1 MATELLVQGAYLL
14 ASGLF
19 ILALMWMSSPKTARR
34 GVRAGELGMV
44 LAVAGTLLH
53 HDVVDYD
60 LILIAVLIGSAV
72 GVPMAFLMP
81 MTAIPQR
88 TALSHAFGALAVGL
102 IGTAEYYKLA
112 PSQGPGSF
120 VMWALMFEML
130 LGFLTCTASLIA
142 FGKLQEIM
150 PTRPIMF
157 PGQRVVNIA
166 VFAGALTCA
175 GMLIFV
181 PTSSALFPLFIGLTL
196 LFAGIDNPI
205 YYNENT
211 QMLFGDAKK
220 MTEQLVKE
228 LQEL

>member
-1 MATELLVQGAYLL
+1 MATELFVPAAYLL

-53 HDVVDYD
+53 HQVVDYE
-60 LILIAVLIGSAV
+60 LILIAFLIGSAV

-112 PSQGPGSF
+112 PSQAPGSF
-120 VMWALMFEML
+120 TMWALMFEML
-130 LGFLTCTASLIA
+130 LGFLTCTASVIA
-142 FGKLQEIM
+142 FASCRRSC
-150 PTRPIMF
+150 RPGRSCS
-157 PGQRVVNIA
+157 PA
-166 VFAGALTCA
+166 SA
-175 GMLIFV
+175 
-181 PTSSALFPLFIGLTL
+181 SSMSRSSWAR
-196 LFAGIDNPI
+196 
-205 YYNENT
+205 
-211 QMLFGDAKK
+211 
-220 MTEQLVKE
+220 
-228 LQEL
+228 